1 MTKQENVVVVDLVA
15 IAVGTTKAF
24 IEGKQAGESVNDAL
38 KDLQGKQEQ
47 FDGKA
52 KELRKTLRK
61 GKKKDE
67 PLMGNAGYEKGG
79 FKSRKTKN
87 TKRSCP
93 VANATAQT
101 LYDAEDVNGN
111 PLYTADTVQTY
122 LKIIRSVINEG
133 KKFSFNKDREAK
145 KTTNASGPKTLY
157 LDIRLK
163 AGLTA
168 KEAIEK
174 VTESI
179 NKFKKLADSEDH
191 SEVLKVAAFF
201 QDVSEAK
208 IK

>member
-1 MTKQENVVVVDLVA
+1 MTKQENVVVDSVA

-24 IEGKQAGESVNDAL
+24 MEGKQAGQSVNDAL
-38 KDLQGKQEQ
+38 KDLQSKQEQ
-47 FDGKA
+47 FNGKA
-52 KELRKTLRK
+52 KELRKALRK

-67 PLMGNAGYEKGG
+67 PLMGNAGYAKGG
-79 FKSRKTKN
+79 VKSRQTVEKP
-87 TKRSCP
+87 RACP
-93 VANATAQT
+93 VANAIAQT
-101 LYDAEDVNGN
+101 LYDAEDKNGK

-122 LKIIRSVINEG
+122 LKIIRSVINDG
-133 KKFSFNKDREAK
+133 VKFSFNKDREAK
-145 KTTNASGPKTLY
+145 KAANASGPKTIY

-179 NKFKKLADSEDH
+179 NKFKKLADSEEH
-191 SEVLKVAAFF
+191 SEVLKIAAFF